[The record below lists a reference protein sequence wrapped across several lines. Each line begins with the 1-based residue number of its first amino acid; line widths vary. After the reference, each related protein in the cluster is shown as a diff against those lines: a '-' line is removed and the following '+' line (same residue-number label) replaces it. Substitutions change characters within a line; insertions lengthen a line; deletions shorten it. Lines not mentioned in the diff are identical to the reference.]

1 MSKVIRT
8 TLLITT
14 LIVLA
19 PVAGAIDKAATS
31 ANAAQPWLLTGIV
44 SSSGKP
50 MAGITVSAKVSG
62 GPVTVSVFTDAQG
75 RYYFPPLAAGGS
87 YVVVAQAVG
96 YERATSQ
103 LSLTPGINHANLS
116 LKTTKDFVHQLSGW
130 QQLAGLPENTRED
143 RRGKA
148 MLIKSCSECHQT
160 ARIFARRFDKHGW
173 LAMADAMGP
182 LGGGPPRGA
191 LPQNYATYREEV
203 TTYLARVAGPGPS
216 PIKLNAETRPTGDA
230 VHAVVYEYLIPNA
243 DGRYPLMTGSNWS
256 EGPPITTAVGTSIHD
271 ATGDLD
277 GNVWFSTTGFLPGRT
292 VGRLNGMT
300 GELTAFPSPGPTP
313 GPRGF
318 SHAIVTSKDGL
329 VWFNN
334 GRPPNPLRGDLGVI
348 DPRTGKAESYAVPQE
363 MPGVGGWI
371 NEDGAGG
378 IWAST
383 GTTKGGEGALRF
395 DRKTK
400 RFEQFKSLSQG
411 FTYGVAG
418 DREGNGWWSQINS
431 DIICHVDRK
440 TGKVWELK
448 LPFTWGGAPFL
459 KPGDMT
465 KEEFLKI
472 TVGIQ
477 GFQGNT
483 QMPRR
488 LKADLNADAV
498 WIGNWSGNNL
508 MRIDTKTKEF
518 KFFPAPAA
526 GMSPYDVGID
536 SSHRVWVGLQNGDEV
551 ARFDPDTEKWTIYPL
566 PTKGV
571 SPRNLMLVEREGHI
585 EILLPANDAH
595 KVVRLLPR
603 TAEDAAGL
611 KKRYY
616 SAVLKAS
623 T

>member
-1 MSKVIRT
+1 MIKVKVIRASLWVA
-8 TLLITT
+8 TL
-14 LIVLA
+14 VGLA
-19 PVAGAIDKAATS
+19 SVAQATDKETARTS
-31 ANAAQPWLLTGIV
+31 SPQPWLLTGVV
-44 SSSGKP
+44 SSAGKP
-50 MAGITVSAKVSG
+50 MPGITVSAKLSG

-75 RYYFPPLAAGGS
+75 RYYFPPLAAGGQ
-87 YVVVAQAVG
+87 YVVAAQAVG

-103 LSLTPGINHANLS
+103 LSLAPGINRADLS
-116 LKTTKDFVHQLSGW
+116 LKTTKDFVNQLSAW
-130 QQLAGLPENTRED
+130 QQLAGLPEDTRAD

-148 MLIKSCSECHQT
+148 MLIKSCSECHQS
-160 ARIFARRFDKHGW
+160 ARIFARRFDRRGW

-191 LPQNYATYREEV
+191 LPQHYATYREELA
-203 TTYLARVAGPGPS
+203 TYLARVAGPGPS
-216 PIKLNAETRPTGDA
+216 PIKLKAATQPTGDA
-230 VHAVVYEYLIPNA
+230 VHALVYEYMIPNA
-243 DGRYPLMTGSNWS
+243 EGRYGLMNGSNWS
-256 EGPPITTAVGTSIHD
+256 EGPPIISAVGASIHD
-271 ATGDLD
+271 ATGDHN
-277 GNVWFSTTGFLPGRT
+277 GNMWFSATGFIPGRT
-292 VGRLNGMT
+292 VGKLDGLT
-300 GELTAFPSPGPTP
+300 GQLTAFPSPGPTP
-313 GPRGF
+313 GPLGF
-318 SHAIVTSKDGL
+318 SHAIITSKDGL

-334 GRPPNPLRGDLGVI
+334 GRPPNPLRGDLGMI

-440 TGKVWELK
+440 TGKVWEIK

-465 KEEFLKI
+465 QDEFLKI

-477 GFQGNT
+477 GYQGNT

-488 LKADLNADAV
+488 LKADLNGDSV

-508 MRIDTKTKEF
+508 MRIDTKTKQF
-518 KFFPAPAA
+518 KFYPAPAA

-536 SSHRVWVGLQNGDEV
+536 SSHRVWVGMQNGNEV
-551 ARFDPDTEKWTIYPL
+551 GRFDPNTEQWTIYPL
-566 PTKGV
+566 PTRGV
-571 SPRNLMLVEREGHI
+571 SPRNLMLVEREGRI
-585 EILLPANDAH
+585 EIMLPANDAN
-595 KVVRLLPR
+595 KVVRLIPR
-603 TAEDAAGL
+603 TAEDVATM
-611 KKRYY
+611 KKQLY
-616 SAVLKAS
+616 SAVQ
-623 T
+623 